1 MPWQSFIPWS
11 NSLKTR
17 ACRQL
22 IHHYLG
28 VFFQEKLSLDQLSV
42 DLFSGRG
49 QVKDVILNL
58 NALNESLTNNNI
70 PFEVVK
76 AYVGEINL
84 LIPWTS
90 LLRDNSLLDI
100 KDLEITIRPKQ
111 TNDQNATDASFE
123 LSSMFNSMNTSM
135 LIAQEC
141 LKNETEEDTTYQG
154 LETFAATIDSIL
166 ARVKVTLIDT
176 VIRLEHLID
185 NNDHGVALEIR
196 IKKFEYFDSEA
207 TSIDMTVA
215 SDTNSIMRPTVFTN
229 KNFVLSGV
237 TLYTDEFSIHKD
249 SSNMTDSS
257 ELNLP
262 NRSTA
267 DSMTSSALTNSS
279 SSVMTTTSN
288 GNTRMFGYETFDP
301 VLCLT
306 ISGKQ
311 DIRLKLKQ
319 SEQIYGPKV
328 EIEAHCGSVNC
339 LLTPKQLQSLI
350 ILLTA
355 YQKAALN
362 STGDSNL
369 YNSSSVNNR
378 PMTEDDFR
386 RIEQN
391 LAEEIRK
398 KNCQMGSQQYDNDYY
413 HYSDVEQT
421 PDPSESMF
429 CSVKGM
435 STSIDLESSYTSSHP
450 DSASTSSH
458 RRRSSP
464 HRNSS
469 TNQSTV
475 DKAHLKQTTKRL
487 LEQSQSIISTK
498 CRLQFNFISLCLLH
512 RDIETSSTS
521 LKDFADS
528 YFSNI
533 ATINT
538 SGMLDDR
545 QINEH
550 RLKYSQACLQDHISL
565 IGKPLIIDFIQQSA
579 ENCLCLELDIRFSSV
594 DLCECLL
601 PENTN
606 VQQRT
611 TNENKQMIFNRLLS
625 FNRTNEA
632 NFDSLSSFQ
641 VPYNGI
647 QSSIQISLTNFD
659 INETKKKKSVSAF
672 SRRLATLRPFSDVNI
687 RLASCQIDFDV
698 SIIDR
703 IYSTIN
709 ACQTNN
715 SSTTNQNSSNSLTML
730 SISSPGCILNLRFPI
745 ADLQPLSKRR
755 PWWIQAIHK
764 EILTFDLKQVNFQ
777 SDFDIDETTTLT
789 ITSESI
795 QVYFMDNINSERSHI
810 AQLSSSNGE
819 IIKLIIN
826 LNDLKNFAIS
836 QLNPVMTDTLFDSIF
851 CRLPTNDNKLPLKN
865 KNTLNDNRQVLE
877 VADADTIHKFI
888 SSCSQETKLN
898 IHIIIP
904 YILFYIPNQ
913 VFLDTIYNRF
923 VNNLFMWESS
933 APINNDNLNQMYATA
948 NYGGKL
954 INSLGNT
961 TNEQAFQTCRSII
974 KRINSNS
981 SDDDQVIS
989 DEDDDDQGGLTPR
1002 GSKKKGPHSFVLHLN
1017 VQDIHVAANAP
1028 MGDKIPRESR
1038 ARNANIGEFRI
1049 DGQGLTLAIVDGY
1062 QGDVNLQYFCLLSHS
1077 ALLYHNGNATAM
1089 KSNIS
1094 LHEVLS
1100 RSLPELL
1107 TRLPSDAFPK
1117 YNNNGTMVRAAFEI
1131 RSTGDRSEGKQKM
1144 IRGSF
1149 TVEGAML
1156 HQKILPKE
1164 EIWLLQ
1170 LMELFDFTDEEVAG
1184 YIPSVTLVDWHL
1196 EFRHCAIYYRP
1207 LYSDT
1212 RCFVALDSLAVTNTI
1227 VKSSKTTLIEI
1238 NLEDW
1243 AIYLSKQKRDRHQ
1256 IDLLNDYISVI
1267 NGGAFEIK
1275 LYFNEPTENMPMNDP
1290 LLDIRIACN
1299 MIHIRTCSDSANA
1312 LSELLKYV
1320 VTHGDLQ
1327 QQQQQQQQTHE
1338 TGRSSTP
1345 IERVRIDRPVRMM
1358 SEETIN
1364 NEQSKIDDTSH
1375 QEKLLA
1381 DAMADDYHEPIG
1393 SMNESGIKYHS
1404 NENAIL
1410 NSHSSDVECGSVFS
1424 SSTYGKDD
1432 DDDDDSLPI
1441 IGRQVT
1447 YSGEINRDFELIEPE
1462 VGMCRPPENG
1472 LYEVHVLSETPIQ
1485 IHENHFPKPLERNDI
1500 LNAPAHLPVPT
1511 LRFSIRQISIVWH
1524 IYGGSD
1530 FALPKPNDS
1539 HQQPVQLN
1547 INESVRFNAASA
1559 LSPTQEKAGGRLY
1572 SSYDTTRLARH
1583 ERGGP
1588 CRDLRTS
1595 MEFSISKAR
1604 CQYETY
1610 DEQEKASSRF
1620 VFAIHEF
1627 EIRDRLLA
1635 RSEINKFLYLYTT
1648 EAAPRRTHA
1657 DMLVVKILNT
1667 KPEGYLMKTLN
1678 DEFENGINPN
1688 LSAEPL
1694 ECEIKVSLQPLRINI
1709 DQDTLVFM
1717 RNFFVNL
1724 TNTTNTREISPPIPV
1739 TTESN
1744 INNDYPSS
1752 SLDSDLS
1759 TSSSSHYAASP
1770 ILNTTTIN
1778 AGDTSSSSTNS
1789 TVFIKHFVFSPA
1801 CHIRIDYRGKLR
1813 NEQLFDSGPFLNLL
1827 IGLAQLAKVDIYLK
1841 RISYKRGLLGY
1852 EKLLT
1857 FLLNEWLTDIHPTD
1871 VIKGIVP
1878 LSSISQIILGIKDLF
1893 YLPIDQYRRDGRVL
1907 RGIQRGASSF
1917 TTSTALALIEL
1928 SSQVVRCA
1936 HFAALLCFELVSSST
1951 IPPNEAITS
1960 NSSPSSSSSNQT
1972 IMVRNHPP
1980 PNDIREGVTY
1990 AVNVIR
1996 QSFNTTSH
2004 QLRTEAQLGRRRKGV
2019 LGVVGGLLRQM
2030 PSVAIQPI
2038 VTTTKAAENFLV
2050 GVRNQIDRDERND
2063 DKEKYRS
2070 EHN

>member
-42 DLFSGRG
+42 DLFSGCG

-70 PFEVVK
+70 PFEIVK

-84 LIPWTS
+84 SIPWTS
-90 LLRDNSLLDI
+90 LLSDNSLLDI
-100 KDLEITIRPKQ
+100 KGLEITIRPKQ
-111 TNDQNATDASFE
+111 TNDQNISDGSFE
-123 LSSMFNSMNTSM
+123 LSTMFNSMNTSM

-166 ARVKVTLIDT
+166 ARVKVELTDT
-176 VIRLEHLID
+176 VIRLEHLI
-185 NNDHGVALEIR
+185 NNSDQGVALEIR
-196 IKKFEYFDSEA
+196 IKKFKYFDSEA
-207 TSIDMTVA
+207 TSIDMTVPLD
-215 SDTNSIMRPTVFTN
+215 SNSLIRPTVFTN
-229 KNFVLSGV
+229 KNFELSGV
-237 TLYTDEFSIHKD
+237 TLYTDEFSILSH
-249 SSNMTDSS
+249 SSHMTDSS
-257 ELNLP
+257 ELNLS
-262 NRSTA
+262 NRLNGE
-267 DSMTSSALTNSS
+267 SMTSSVLTNSS
-279 SSVMTTTSN
+279 SSIMTTTSN
-288 GNTRMFGYETFDP
+288 GNTRMVGYETFDP

-319 SEQIYGPKV
+319 SEQIFGPKV
-328 EIEAHCGSVNC
+328 EIEVHCGSVNC

-350 ILLTA
+350 ILFSA

-362 STGDSNL
+362 STSDPNL
-369 YNSSSVNNR
+369 YNTASVNNR
-378 PMTEDDFR
+378 PMTEDDFK

-398 KNCQMGSQQYDNDYY
+398 KNCQTGSQQSDNDFY
-413 HYSDVEQT
+413 HFSDVDNT
-421 PDPSESMF
+421 PDPSDSMF

-435 STSIDLESSYTSSHP
+435 STSIDLESSYTSSRP
-450 DSASTSSH
+450 DSASISSH

-464 HRNSS
+464 HHRS
-469 TNQSTV
+469 TANPSLV
-475 DKAHLKQTTKRL
+475 DKAHLKETTKRL

-498 CRLQFNFISLCLLH
+498 CRLQFNFVSLCLLH
-512 RDIETSSTS
+512 RDIQTSSTS
-521 LKDFADS
+521 LKDFSDS
-528 YFSNI
+528 YFANV

-538 SGMLDDR
+538 SGMLDEK
-545 QINEH
+545 QIYEH
-550 RLKYSQACLQDHISL
+550 RLKYSQACAQDHISL
-565 IGKPLIIDFIQQSA
+565 IGKPLIIDFTQQSA
-579 ENCLCLELDIRFSSV
+579 ENCLCLDLDIRFSSV
-594 DLCECLL
+594 DLCECLQ

-606 VQQRT
+606 IQQKT
-611 TNENKQMIFNRLLS
+611 SNVNQQMVFNRLLS
-625 FNRTNEA
+625 FIRSNE
-632 NFDSLSSFQ
+632 NSFESSSSYQ

-647 QSSIQISLTNFD
+647 QSSIQISITNFD
-659 INETKKKKSVSAF
+659 INETKKKRSTSAF

-687 RLASCQIDFDV
+687 RLGTCKIDFDI
-698 SIIDR
+698 SILDR
-703 IYSTIN
+703 IYSSIN
-709 ACQTNN
+709 ACQVNN
-715 SSTTNQNSSNSLTML
+715 SSSTNKNSNSSLTVL
-730 SISSPGCILNLRFPI
+730 SINSVGCILNLRFPI

-755 PWWIQAIHK
+755 PWWIQAVHK
-764 EILTFDLKQVNFQ
+764 EILTFDLKQVQFQ
-777 SDFDIDETTTLT
+777 SDFDTDEANALT

-795 QVYFMDNINSERSHI
+795 QVYFMTSIDSERSHI

-819 IIKLIIN
+819 NIKLIVN
-826 LNDLKNFAIS
+826 LNDLKTYIS
-836 QLNPVMTDTLFDSIF
+836 NQLNPLMTETLFESVF

-865 KNTLNDNRQVLE
+865 KNTLNDNRQILE
-877 VADADTIHKFI
+877 VADAETIKKFI

-898 IHIIIP
+898 LHIIIP
-904 YILFYIPNQ
+904 YILLFIPNQ
-913 VFLDTIYNRF
+913 TFLETIYNRF

-933 APINNDNLNQMYATA
+933 APTTNEHSTNVNRQ
-948 NYGGKL
+948 L
-954 INSLGNT
+954 INSLGNIS
-961 TNEQAFQTCRSII
+961 NEQAFQTCRSII
-974 KRINSNS
+974 NRFHSHS
-981 SDDDQVIS
+981 SDEDQIFS
-989 DEDDDDQGGLTPR
+989 DEDDDDEHGNVTPR
-1002 GSKKKGPHSFVLHLN
+1002 GSKKKGPHSFVLELNIHNIHL
-1017 VQDIHVAANAP
+1017 AANAP
-1028 MGDKIPRESR
+1028 LGEKIAKESR
-1038 ARNANIGEFRI
+1038 TTNSNMGEFRI

-1062 QGDVNLQYFCLLSHS
+1062 QGDINLQYFCLLSHS
-1077 ALLYHNGNATAM
+1077 ALIYHNGNVPAM
-1089 KSNIS
+1089 KSNVPLS
-1094 LHEVLS
+1094 EVLG
-1100 RSLPELL
+1100 RSLPELI
-1107 TRLPSDAFPK
+1107 TRLPANAFPK

-1131 RSTGDRSEGKQKM
+1131 RTTGDRIEGRQKM

-1149 TVEGAML
+1149 TIEGAML
-1156 HQKILPKE
+1156 HQKIVPKAE
-1164 EIWLLQ
+1164 SWLLQ
-1170 LMELFDFTDEEVAG
+1170 LIELFDLTDEEVAG
-1184 YIPSVTLVDWHL
+1184 YIPSTSLVDWHL
-1196 EFRHCAIYYRP
+1196 EFRHCAAHYRP

-1212 RCFVALDSLAVTNTI
+1212 KCFVAIDSLTLTNTF
-1227 VKSSKTTLIEI
+1227 VKNSKTTLLEL
-1238 NLEDW
+1238 NLDDW
-1243 AIYLSKQKRDRHQ
+1243 AIYLSKQKRDRYQ
-1256 IDLLNDYISVI
+1256 IDLSNDYISVI

-1275 LYFNEPTENMPMNDP
+1275 LCFNESTEDMPMNDP
-1290 LLDIRIACN
+1290 LVDIRIGCN
-1299 MIHIRTCSDSANA
+1299 MIHIRSCSDSANA
-1312 LSELLKYV
+1312 LIELLKYV
-1320 VTHGDLQ
+1320 ITEGDLQ
-1327 QQQQQQQQTHE
+1327 QQQQVQQTNE
-1338 TGRSSTP
+1338 ISRSSTP
-1345 IERVRIDRPVRMM
+1345 IERKRSDRPVRMI
-1358 SEETIN
+1358 SDETLN
-1364 NEQSKIDDTSH
+1364 NEQLSSDNTSN
-1375 QEKLLA
+1375 QMLLLEE
-1381 DAMADDYHEPIG
+1381 AMKEDFHEPMG
-1393 SMNESGIKYHS
+1393 TLNESGMG
-1404 NENAIL
+1404 L
-1410 NSHSSDVECGSVFS
+1410 NDHGMTGSHSSDVECGSVFS

-1432 DDDDDSLPI
+1432 NDDGDDDDEDSPSSHR
-1441 IGRQVT
+1441 RQTT
-1447 YSGEINRDFELIEPE
+1447 YSGENNRDFELIERE
-1462 VGMCRPPENG
+1462 IGMCRPPENG
-1472 LYEVHVLSETPIQ
+1472 LCEVHVLGNTPIQ
-1485 IHENHFPKPLERNDI
+1485 IHENHFAKPLERNDI

-1530 FALPKPNDS
+1530 FTLPKPNDS

-1547 INESVRFNAASA
+1547 INESVRFSA
-1559 LSPTQEKAGGRLY
+1559 NSSSSSSSTQEKAGGRLY

-1610 DEQEKASSRF
+1610 SEHEKASSRF

-1635 RSEINKFLYLYTT
+1635 RSEINKFLYLHTT

-1667 KPEGYLMKTLN
+1667 KPEGYFMKGP
-1678 DEFENGINPN
+1678 DEEFENGINPN
-1688 LSAEPL
+1688 TSSEPL

-1724 TNTTNTREISPPIPV
+1724 THPTNNRDTSVPIPV
-1739 TTESN
+1739 VDQN
-1744 INNDYPSS
+1744 VNNDYPSS

-1759 TSSSSHYAASP
+1759 TSPTSHYASSP
-1770 ILNTTTIN
+1770 TLNTTFSGESTSP
-1778 AGDTSSSSTNS
+1778 SSSSASNS
-1789 TVFIKHFVFSPA
+1789 NVFIKHFVFSPA

-1813 NEQLFDSGPFLNLL
+1813 NEQLFETGPFLNLL

-1857 FLLNEWLTDIHPTD
+1857 FLLNEWLSDIRPTD

-1878 LSSISQIILGIKDLF
+1878 LSSISQIIVGIKDLF

-1951 IPPNEAITS
+1951 IPPNGTIS
-1960 NSSPSSSSSNQT
+1960 SSPSTQA